1 MEIWKIIMGAKSS
14 RATAKA
20 FLASTKETTYLH
32 RGERKLSDFY
42 SECLGPVLSDKVRE
56 LLDSPHDEQISLYNE
71 LQIARALYG
80 ESLKLMQPLFEP
92 RTNGQERLTTE
103 TKALILQTAEG
114 ASKEVKDLCL
124 AQSKIEKESSDKV
137 SMRVVEIII
146 FRIMAAINDICGVD
160 NQAIGNEIKQAIDD
174 RIRLPL
180 SNKFNPTIQVNL
192 LEAGE

>member
-1 MEIWKIIMGAKSS
+1 MEDNNETKSS
-14 RATAKA
+14 RSTAKA

-56 LLDSPHDEQISLYNE
+56 LLDNPHDEQISLYNE

-80 ESLKLMQPLFEP
+80 ESLKLVQPLFEP
-92 RTNGQERLTTE
+92 RNGQERLTTE
-103 TKALILQTAEG
+103 IKALILQTVEG

-160 NQAIGNEIKQAIDD
+160 NMAIGNEIKRAIDE

>member
-1 MEIWKIIMGAKSS
+1 MEDNNETKSS

-56 LLDSPHDEQISLYNE
+56 LLDNHHDEQISLYNE

-80 ESLKLMQPLFEP
+80 ESLKLVQPLFEP
-92 RTNGQERLTTE
+92 RNGQERLTTE
-103 TKALILQTAEG
+103 IKALILQTVEG

-160 NQAIGNEIKQAIDD
+160 NMAIGNEIKRAIDE

>member
-1 MEIWKIIMGAKSS
+1 MEDNNETKSS

-56 LLDSPHDEQISLYNE
+56 LLDNPHDEQISLYNE

-80 ESLKLMQPLFEP
+80 ESLKLVQPLFEP
-92 RTNGQERLTTE
+92 RNGQERLTTE
-103 TKALILQTAEG
+103 IKALILQTVEG

-160 NQAIGNEIKQAIDD
+160 NMAIGNEIKRAIDE

>member
-1 MEIWKIIMGAKSS
+1 MEDNNETKSS

-56 LLDSPHDEQISLYNE
+56 LLDNPHDEQISLYNE

-80 ESLKLMQPLFEP
+80 ESLKLVQPLFEP
-92 RTNGQERLTTE
+92 RNGQERLTTE
-103 TKALILQTAEG
+103 IKALILQTVED

-160 NQAIGNEIKQAIDD
+160 NMAIGNEIKRAIDE